1 MDFELLLGGAIT
13 SLLVLY
19 ALILGLAEGRV
30 RYQKWRG
37 KAEKKDRVLLK
48 QWLSPTQLA
57 QYQSHRFFEVI
68 GCQSGK
74 RYRIR
79 HGRQMNI
86 DELDGRGARVA
97 VWCFGPEG
105 QLPTGD
111 VILAQKIA
119 LETNERAALA
129 VANRDSG
136 TWYPR

>member
-86 DELDGRGARVA
+86 DELDERGARVA

-105 QLPTGD
+105 QLPIGD

-119 LETNERAALA
+119 LETNERAALG
-129 VANRDSG
+129 SQSK
-136 TWYPR
+136 

>member
-37 KAEKKDRVLLK
+37 KAEQKDRVLLK

-68 GCQSGK
+68 GCAFVTA
-74 RYRIR
+74 
-79 HGRQMNI
+79 GR
-86 DELDGRGARVA
+86 
-97 VWCFGPEG
+97 
-105 QLPTGD
+105 
-111 VILAQKIA
+111 
-119 LETNERAALA
+119 
-129 VANRDSG
+129 
-136 TWYPR
+136 